1 MKYFF
6 YTVQF
11 LSAAKLLVVVCVRLT
26 PRKDV
31 LVFLLLAFFVLHN
44 SIGSQKIIILKMSL
58 FLKYYLLFYQ
68 YLSLSFYHS
77 VYLSIYCSIYLPN
90 HYQYLY
96 LIYSS
101 INHFILY
108 YLRPR
113 SQYLVVLILVCGQSC
128 CSCWI
133 YCCLINSHNCAIFLN
148 FLPYLYLY
156 SWLSLTSHFCS
167 SLAGWKKREGGR
179 RVRDREIK
187 G

>member
-68 YLSLSFYHS
+68 SIA
-77 VYLSIYCSIYLPN
+77 LSIYLTIINVSISSIRQSIILYSITSDPGVSILLFLFLSVAKVVVLVGFIVVLSIPTTVLPLFFSLFYPIYLYIPDSLS
-90 HYQYLY
+90 HL
-96 LIYSS
+96 S
-101 INHFILY
+101 F
-108 YLRPR
+108 
-113 SQYLVVLILVCGQSC
+113 
-128 CSCWI
+128 SCWMEKERGRQE
-133 YCCLINSHNCAIFLN
+133 S
-148 FLPYLYLY
+148 
-156 SWLSLTSHFCS
+156 
-167 SLAGWKKREGGR
+167 KRQR
-179 RVRDREIK
+179 N
-187 G
+187 